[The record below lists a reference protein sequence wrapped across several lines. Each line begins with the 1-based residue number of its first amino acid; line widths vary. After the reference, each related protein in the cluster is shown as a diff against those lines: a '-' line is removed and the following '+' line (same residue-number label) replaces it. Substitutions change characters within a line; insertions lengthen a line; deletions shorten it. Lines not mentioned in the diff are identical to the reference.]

1 MKRMWSEEEIQSCK
15 KDISNLVDSKG
26 NPRFVEGEGTPL
38 TQEGF
43 TATYCKWSLS
53 GTHLMLVLAGS
64 VASGTTIPAL
74 SIMASYNLPAWILDK
89 IVPVT
94 GSIVEYKSIAAY
106 ASDYSTQTVNSFF
119 RKSTDVAIA
128 INGAFTLTANRNFRI
143 QYDLLID
150 SE

>member
-1 MKRMWSEEEIQSCK
+1 MKRMWSEEEIQSFK

-26 NPRFVEGEGTPL
+26 NPRFIEGEGTPL
-38 TQEGF
+38 SQEGF
-43 TATYCKWSLS
+43 TSTYCKWSLS

-64 VASGTTIPAL
+64 VASGTTISTL
-74 SIMASYNLPAWILDK
+74 SIMASYNLPAWILNK
-89 IVPVT
+89 IVPVA
-94 GSIVEYKSIAAY
+94 GSIVEYKNIVAY

-128 INGAFTLTANRNFRI
+128 INGSFTLTANRNFRI